1 MISRDFFLQIG
12 SETEIGD
19 YLQQVVMMTI
29 WTMMMPWCLLWKNIG
44 NITFHFH
51 EKTNHTN
58 LIFNFTNF
66 FRPSAYDIG
75 RPKED
80 DDINNIRDYY
90 TNMMTRQRAI
100 NRYGMLISREKNYL
114 KNFWLFWFHGFY
126 FFAYCFDFTTF
137 FLQVVHL

>member
-1 MISRDFFLQIG
+1 MLLQILGDFTEFFSSKLIFKKEIVIWFHEIFFLQIG

-44 NITFHFH
+44 KITFHFH
-51 EKTNHTN
+51 EKTNHTI
-58 LIFNFTNF
+58 LIFKFTNF

-100 NRYGMLISREKNYL
+100 NRYGMLISREKKNY
-114 KNFWLFWFHGFY
+114 
-126 FFAYCFDFTTF
+126 
-137 FLQVVHL
+137 